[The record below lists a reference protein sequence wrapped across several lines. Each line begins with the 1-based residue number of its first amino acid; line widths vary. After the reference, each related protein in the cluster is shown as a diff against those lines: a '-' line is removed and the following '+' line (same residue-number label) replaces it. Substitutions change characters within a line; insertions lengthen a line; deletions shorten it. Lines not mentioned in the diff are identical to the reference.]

1 MAVARSGNGTGPAP
15 DAPADAPPGAVAD
28 GPPAVEV
35 RRSGRRRRTVSAYRE
50 GGRTIVLIPA
60 RFTKA
65 EERHWVDTMLGRLA
79 AGDRRRRP
87 DDAELSARARA
98 LSARYLADA
107 ARPTSVRWV
116 GNQMSR
122 WGSCTP
128 ADGTIRVSERLK
140 GMPGYVLD
148 YVLLHELAH
157 LLRPAH
163 DREFWRLL
171 STYPRV
177 ERARGYLEGVAAAA
191 GLGASWQD
199 DEDHGEVEWGPGA
212 PEEPLT
218 LVSEPTT
225 LF

>member
-1 MAVARSGNGTGPAP
+1 MAVARSARRTGPAP
-15 DAPADAPPGAVAD
+15 E
-28 GPPAVEV
+28 PPAAPVSAPVEV

-87 DDAELSARARA
+87 DDAQLSARALA
-98 LSARYLADA
+98 LSARYLSQA

-191 GLGASWQD
+191 GLGAAWRERWTEGD
-199 DEDHGEVEWGPGA
+199 VEPVPLLEAA
-212 PEEPLT
+212 P
-218 LVSEPTT
+218 EPTT

>member
-1 MAVARSGNGTGPAP
+1 MAEARSGNRTGPEPDGITDPAP
-15 DAPADAPPGAVAD
+15 SP
-28 GPPAVEV
+28 VEV

-98 LSARYLADA
+98 LSSRYLADA

-171 STYPRV
+171 AAYPRV
-177 ERARGYLEGVAAAA
+177 ERARGYLEGIAAAA
-191 GLGASWQD
+191 GLGAWQD
-199 DEDHGEVEWGPGA
+199 DEPVDLLGSDVGPVDV
-212 PEEPLT
+212 
-218 LVSEPTT
+218 VSEPTT

>member
-1 MAVARSGNGTGPAP
+1 MAVARSGNGAGRAP
-15 DAPADAPPGAVAD
+15 ETVPEAVPGTD
-28 GPPAVEV
+28 PSVEV

-107 ARPTSVRWV
+107 ARPRSVRWV
-116 GNQMSR
+116 GNQMS
-122 WGSCTP
+122 
-128 ADGTIRVSERLK
+128 RVSERLK

-171 STYPRV
+171 GAYPRV

-191 GLGASWQD
+191 GLGAAWQD
-199 DEDHGEVEWGPGA
+199 DENEVDW
-212 PEEPLT
+212 EPVT
-218 LVSEPTT
+218 VVSEPTT

>member
-1 MAVARSGNGTGPAP
+1 
-15 DAPADAPPGAVAD
+15 
-28 GPPAVEV
+28 
-35 RRSGRRRRTVSAYRE
+35 
-50 GGRTIVLIPA
+50 
-60 RFTKA
+60 
-65 EERHWVDTMLGRLA
+65 
-79 AGDRRRRP
+79 
-87 DDAELSARARA
+87 
-98 LSARYLADA
+98 
-107 ARPTSVRWV
+107 
-116 GNQMSR
+116 MSR

-171 STYPRV
+171 AAYPRV

-191 GLGASWQD
+191 GLGAWQD
-199 DEDHGEVEWGPGA
+199 DLAHDEAGDPVDVE
-212 PEEPLT
+212 
-218 LVSEPTT
+218 SEPTT